1 MTFFATC
8 SALME
13 DVARC
18 CFSFT
23 LGLPLGNG
31 GRRTRKILAKG
42 KRGKQGEFI
51 NIEHLEGGREE
62 KLGGRIRQNKNIFK
76 QKAG

>member
-1 MTFFATC
+1 
-8 SALME
+8 ME

-31 GRRTRKILAKG
+31 GGRTRKILAKG
-42 KRGKQGEFI
+42 KRVKQGEFI
-51 NIEHLEGGREE
+51 NIEHLEGGSEE